1 MLVRRSLL
9 ALALV
14 ASSACDKAT
23 PADPAKAAPTK
34 TEVKS
39 DAKSDA
45 KTSAGADPAKTAAKD
60 DAPKPSPATDDVR
73 ADFDDICNAKE
84 RSGANAEP
92 DESQRAMVMAKWL
105 TGKLRTAEAKDLMAS
120 LATED
125 PAARPGRLR
134 DAAKRAGVEPCPFAD
149 EDATPRADG
158 AK

>member
-34 TEVKS
+34 AEVKS
-39 DAKSDA
+39 DT
-45 KTSAGADPAKTAAKD
+45 KTSAKSDPAKTAAKD

-84 RSGANAEP
+84 RSGASAEP
-92 DESQRAMVMAKWL
+92 DESQRATVMAKWL
-105 TGKLRTAEAKDLMAS
+105 TGKLRTAEARDLMGS
-120 LATED
+120 LASED
-125 PAARPGRLR
+125 PASRPGRLR

>member
-9 ALALV
+9 VLALV
-14 ASSACDKAT
+14 ATSACDKAT
-23 PADPAKAAPTK
+23 PVDPAKAAPTK
-34 TEVKS
+34 AEVKS
-39 DAKSDA
+39 DAKA
-45 KTSAGADPAKTAAKD
+45 SAGADTAKTAAKD
-60 DAPKPSPATDDVR
+60 DAPKPSPASDDVR

-84 RSGANAEP
+84 RSGASAEP
-92 DESQRAMVMAKWL
+92 DDSQRAMVMAKWL
-105 TGKLRTAEAKDLMAS
+105 TGKLRTNEAKDLMAS

-149 EDATPRADG
+149 EESTPRAAG

>member
-9 ALALV
+9 VLALV

-34 TEVKS
+34 
-39 DAKSDA
+39 ADA
-45 KTSAGADPAKTAAKD
+45 KTSAGAEPAKTAAKD
-60 DAPKPSPATDDVR
+60 DAPKPSPATDDLR

-92 DESQRAMVMAKWL
+92 DESQRAMAMAKWL
-105 TGKLRTAEAKDLMAS
+105 TGKLRTNEARELMAS

-149 EDATPRADG
+149 EESTPRAAG